1 MIQIEYLPIVLTG
14 IGIIASILYYT
25 SVLRNANKTRQTQIF
40 MNLYEVYR
48 SVEFRRLWYG
58 TSSWSWTSYDDFM
71 NKYGWETNPE
81 AFSVLHSIL
90 GYFEGVGMLVK
101 RGEIDIELVEDLL
114 DFPAI
119 NLWNK
124 FNFFVYGGRERQD
137 WPELF
142 ANYEYLV
149 NLINERRKNANR

>member
-1 MIQIEYLPIVLTG
+1 MIEDLPLVLTG
-14 IGIIASILYYT
+14 LGLTASILYYT
-25 SVLRNANKTRQTQIF
+25 LTLRNTNKTRQTQIF

-71 NKYGWETNPE
+71 FKYGWETNPE
-81 AFSVLHSIL
+81 AFSVVHAIL

-101 RGEIDIELVEDLL
+101 RGEIDIALVEDLL
-114 DFPAI
+114 DFPAVNI
-119 NLWNK
+119 WNRFK
-124 FNFFVYGGRERQD
+124 DFVYGGREQQG

-142 ANYEYLV
+142 SNYEYLV
-149 NLINERRKNANR
+149 DLINERRKKP